1 MAVTISTEDLSDA
14 VQAALE
20 EYGDLAKEVTRDTV
34 RKVAKTCRQEIRAA
48 SPYRTGRY
56 SKGWRVKETASP
68 NGDVTE
74 TVYNASAP
82 GLTHLLE
89 DGHATV
95 NGGRVAGKA
104 HIAPAEQRAEANLL
118 EGLERE
124 LSL

>member
-1 MAVTISTEDLSDA
+1 MVTIGPDGLSDA

-48 SPYRTGRY
+48 SPRKTERY
-56 SKGWRVKETASP
+56 AKGWRISETVSP
-68 NGDVTE
+68 NGDVSE
-74 TVYNASAP
+74 TVYNSAAP
-82 GLTHLLE
+82 NLTHLLE
-89 DGHATV
+89 NGHAKV
-95 NGGRVAGKA
+95 NGGRVEGKA
-104 HIAPAEQRAEANLL
+104 HIAPAERQAEANLL

>member
-1 MAVTISTEDLSDA
+1 M
-14 VQAALE
+14 
-20 EYGDLAKEVTRDTV
+20 

-48 SPYRTGRY
+48 SPRRTGHY
-56 SKGWRVKETASP
+56 AKGWRVKETAFP

-74 TVYNASAP
+74 TVYNAAAP

-89 DGHATV
+89 DGHVTV
-95 NGGRVAGKA
+95 NGRRVAGKA
-104 HIAPAEQRAEANLL
+104 HIAPAEQRAEANLM

>member
-1 MAVTISTEDLSDA
+1 MVTIGPDGLSDA

-20 EYGDLAKEVTRDTV
+20 EDGDLTKEATRDTV

-48 SPYRTGRY
+48 SPRRTGRY
-56 SKGWRVKETASP
+56 ANGWRLKETAAL
-68 NGDVTE
+68 NGDLTE
-74 TVYNASAP
+74 TVYNAAAP

-89 DGHATV
+89 NGHAKV
-95 NGGRVAGKA
+95 DGGRVEGHA
-104 HIAPAEQRAEANLL
+104 HIAPAERQAEANLL